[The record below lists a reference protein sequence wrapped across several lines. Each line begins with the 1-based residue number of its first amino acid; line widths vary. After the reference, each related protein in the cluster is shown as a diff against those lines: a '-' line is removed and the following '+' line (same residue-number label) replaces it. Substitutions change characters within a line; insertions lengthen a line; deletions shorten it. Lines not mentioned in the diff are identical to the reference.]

1 MKYLFSALLII
12 FSTFSTYAQQAP
24 SPGTLINDSNVSQYS
39 DFIDASVIDLIR
51 KKDLVI
57 NVSEYF

>member
-1 MKYLFSALLII
+1 MLSKR
-12 FSTFSTYAQQAP
+12 P

-57 NVSEYF
+57 NVSEYFDIQQNTVFLKQ